1 VLALSSIGAVVAAIR
16 QAREVSCSAFRLR
29 PAGPLFDALSAAAA
43 AGASVRVRLAGAG
56 FGTAGVPGEGG
67 AGEAAA
73 ANRAAVDALRARG
86 ADAALAGAGGPPLH
100 LKAVIA
106 DGTLYLDDRNW
117 PGDGRDTI
125 LATSDPADLAAIRS
139 ALAGA
144 SAEPGA
150 AASAETLA
158 TVKGRAL
165 ELEAETIAGV
175 LGSPGDRVDC
185 ESESFGPGRV
195 CAALRRRAEAGAH
208 VRLLVASR
216 ELGAREVRALRGL
229 AAAGVEIRLGER
241 AEKLA
246 LAGGRGWVG
255 SANATSAS
263 PATLDWGYA
272 TGSPSLLAALGER
285 FDEDWPAGHPLDAT
299 AMPARRGRGCDRPGV
314 LAGRCLLPRSR

>member
-1 VLALSSIGAVVAAIR
+1 MRSPLP
-16 QAREVSCSAFRLR
+16 R
-29 PAGPLFDALSAAAA
+29 PPAPPSGS
-43 AGASVRVRLAGAG
+43 GSRAG

-125 LATSDPADLAAIRS
+125 LATSDPADLAAIRT
-139 ALAGA
+139 AL
-144 SAEPGA
+144 A
-150 AASAETLA
+150 AASAEMDAPPSAGEPSAAGAASNAGEALA

-195 CAALRRRAEAGAH
+195 CAALRCRAEAGAH
-208 VRLLVASR
+208 VRLLVAAR
-216 ELGAREVRALRGL
+216 EIGAVEVRALRGL
-229 AAAGVEIRLGER
+229 EAAGVEIRLGGR

-246 LAGGRGWVG
+246 LAGARGWAG

-272 TGSPSLLAALGER
+272 TGSPGLLAALRER
-285 FDEDWPAGHPLDAT
+285 FEEDWAA
-299 AMPARRGRGCDRPGV
+299 
-314 LAGRCLLPRSR
+314 AGRSGEPIL